1 MNPASDEKGDKPA
14 ILLAAHGCHDGSA
27 ANARVRDLAAA
38 VAARLPGRQ
47 VFACFNLGTPRFCDV
62 LDGVEG
68 PRAVVVP
75 LMASAGYFPTQ
86 RLPEELAKNASFG
99 EFDLRTTPPLGTL
112 DEVKRAA
119 AARAFALAKEFG
131 FDPSRTTIL
140 VIGHGT
146 NRNPQSGRTTLD
158 VAELIRAAL
167 PAADAS
173 AAFLDQDPLLEGVG
187 PSLTRPNVIVAP
199 YLFGGGGHMNDDIP
213 ERLGLVGIEPNRR
226 ADGVQI
232 FEGDGRTYVIDRP
245 FSDSPDVVEL
255 ILHLVAPPREALR
268 LGTRTSPLALW
279 QAERVAA
286 AFAAAGR
293 AVEVVEM
300 DTAGDADLSTPLDRF
315 PTDGPF
321 TDALE
326 FALVAGRIDLA
337 MHSLKDLPLAGP
349 EELKVAAV
357 LPRGPAG
364 EALVSTDG
372 KTLADL
378 PPGAVVGTCS
388 ARRVGQLLRLRPD
401 LRIRDIRG
409 TVQARV
415 RQVEDGKFDACIL
428 AIAGLERSGLGG
440 KITQRFTADE
450 LLGEAGQGAI
460 AVQCR
465 AADADAL
472 AACAAV
478 NHNATMLAIT
488 AERAFMELVESR
500 EGHPHAAAHAEV
512 AEDGTITLTAR
523 VIEGDRTCSPLVT
536 LRGDDAAV
544 VARDAARSVV
554 AWASRRAAFSSA
566 LRSPP

>member
-1 MNPASDEKGDKPA
+1 MNPASDNLPVV
-14 ILLAAHGCHDGSA
+14 LLAAHGCHDGSA
-27 ANARVRDLAAA
+27 ANDRVRVLAAA
-38 VAARLPGRQ
+38 VAARLPGRK
-47 VFACFNLGTPRFCDV
+47 VLACFNLGTPRFCDV
-62 LDGVEG
+62 LDGVDG
-68 PRAVVVP
+68 SRAVVVP
-75 LMASAGYFPTQ
+75 LMASAGYFPTK
-86 RLPEELAKNASFG
+86 RLPEELAKNPRFA
-99 EFDLRTTPPLGTL
+99 EFELRTTPALGTL
-112 DEVKRAA
+112 DDVRRAA
-119 AARAFALAKEFG
+119 AARAVALAKEFC

-140 VIGHGT
+140 VVGHGT
-146 NRNPQSGRTTLD
+146 NRNPQSGQTTLD
-158 VAELIRAAL
+158 VADLIRAAL
-167 PAADAS
+167 PDADAS
-173 AAFLDQDPLLEGVG
+173 AAFLDQDPLLEDVG
-187 PSLTRPNVIVAP
+187 PSLTRPHVVVAP

-213 ERLGLVGIEPNRR
+213 ERLGLAEIEPHRR
-226 ADGVQI
+226 ADGVQV
-232 FEGDGRTYVIDRP
+232 FDKEGRTYVIDRP
-245 FSDSPDVVEL
+245 FGDSPDVLEL
-255 ILHLVAPPREALR
+255 ILRLVAPPRNALH

-293 AVEVVEM
+293 AVEVVEL
-300 DTAGDADLSTPLDRF
+300 DTAGDSDLSTPLDCF

-326 FALVAGRIDLA
+326 LALVAGKIDLA
-337 MHSLKDLPLAGP
+337 MHSLKDLPLVGP

-378 PPGAVVGTCS
+378 PHGAVVGTCS

-409 TVQARV
+409 AVQARV
-415 RQVEDGKFDACIL
+415 RQVEDGRFDACIL

-472 AACAAV
+472 AACSAV
-478 NHNATMLAIT
+478 NHGPTMLAIT
-488 AERAFMELVESR
+488 AERAFMQLVESR
-500 EGHPHAAAHAEV
+500 EGHAHAAAHAEV
-512 AEDGTITLTAR
+512 SEDGTITLTAR
-523 VIEGDRTCSPLVT
+523 VIEGDRTCSPLIT
-536 LRGDDAAV
+536 TSGTDPQD
-544 VARDAARSVV
+544 VARG
-554 AWASRRAAFSSA
+554 A
-566 LRSPP
+566 LRPLAASQRNA